1 MDPISDMLIAIKN
14 ASAAK
19 KETAAF
25 PYSKVKHSILE
36 CLEKQGFIKQVS
48 KKSQK
53 GFPILEVLF
62 SYENNMPRIHD
73 VKRISKSS
81 TRIYKSVKELR
92 PIKQG
97 RGALVLSTPK
107 GILIDKQAKKEHV
120 GGEALFEIW

>member
-53 GFPILEVLF
+53 GFPILEMLKGFPSRLPGFIRV
-62 SYENNMPRIHD
+62 
-73 VKRISKSS
+73 SKNFGRSNKVVAPWF
-81 TRIYKSVKELR
+81 YQHPKE
-92 PIKQG
+92 
-97 RGALVLSTPK
+97 
-107 GILIDKQAKKEHV
+107 
-120 GGEALFEIW
+120 F